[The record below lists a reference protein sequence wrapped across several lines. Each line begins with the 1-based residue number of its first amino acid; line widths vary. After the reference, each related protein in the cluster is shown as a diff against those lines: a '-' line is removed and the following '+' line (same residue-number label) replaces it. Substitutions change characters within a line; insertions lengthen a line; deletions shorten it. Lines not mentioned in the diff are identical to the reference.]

1 MLENDFN
8 FSGTL
13 SYANDRISTVGYCF
27 YVAST
32 LAIQIICVYLLLKNI
47 DRHNPNFANKFSLT
61 TIAIC
66 NIEDFYQTLTH
77 IEYILTS

>member
-1 MLENDFN
+1 MVENNFS

-13 SYANDRISTVGYCF
+13 SYANDKLSTVGYCL
-27 YVAST
+27 YVAGILT
-32 LAIQIICVYLLLKNI
+32 IQILCVFLLLKNI
-47 DRHNPNFANKFSLT
+47 DRHNPNFTNKFSLT